1 MTVVSLE
8 DVSLGFAGPPLLD
21 GVTCHLQAGQRVGL
35 VGRNGAGKS
44 SFLRLLA
51 GVVRADAGTVRFAPG
66 TVVAAL
72 EQDVPAGIRGRIR
85 DVVAAG
91 YRDRIVDGDP
101 HPADWR
107 RDQATA
113 RMLSRTGLDGDAA
126 FETLSTGMQRRVLF
140 ARALV
145 AEPDLLLLDEPTNH
159 LDIDAIGR
167 LEDQL
172 LRFPGAIVFVTH
184 DRAFLRRVAER
195 IVEIDRGRLFD
206 WSCDYATFLERRE
219 AVLEAEEKQDALFD
233 RRLAEEEIWIR
244 TGIKARRTRNE
255 GRVRAL
261 EAMRRQRA
269 SRREREGRAN
279 LVIQEAE
286 RSGTLVAA
294 LEGVAV
300 SRGGRPVLRD
310 VTATVTRGDRIGIIG
325 PNGAGKTTL
334 LGVLLGRLT
343 ADTGRVRLGTNL
355 RIAYFDQLRDRLDGD
370 ASVAENVGDGYDTVK
385 VGDVPRHVV
394 GYLKEFLFTPERART
409 PVRLLSGGERNR
421 VLLAKL
427 FAKPANVIVLD
438 EPTNDLDTETLEMLE
453 ERLCEFGG
461 TVLVVSHDRAFLD
474 NVVTSTLVFEPD
486 GGGGFAVA
494 EHAGGWSDW
503 AARRAA
509 AADQPAASKRES
521 PRQPPEAQPARRR
534 LSYRE
539 QQELAALPD
548 RIEALEAERATILTR
563 MAEPDYYRSPS
574 AALAG
579 DTARLQAI
587 DGAIHEAMERWADL
601 EARSAPS

>member
-1 MTVVSLE
+1 MTAVSLE

-51 GVVRADAGTVRFAPG
+51 GVLRPDSGTVRFAPG
-66 TVVAAL
+66 TMVAAL
-72 EQDVPAGIRGRIR
+72 EQDVPTGISGTIR
-85 DVVAAG
+85 DVIAAG
-91 YRDRIVDGDP
+91 YRDRAPEGDGT
-101 HPADWR
+101 PADWR
-107 RDQATA
+107 RDQATE
-113 RMLSRTGLDGDAA
+113 RILSRTGLDGDAV

-167 LEDQL
+167 LEEQL
-172 LRFPGAIVFVTH
+172 IRFPGAVVFVTH

-219 AVLEAEEKQDALFD
+219 AVLEAEEKRDALFD
-233 RRLAEEEIWIR
+233 RRLAEEEVWIR

-261 EAMRRQRA
+261 EAMRRERA
-269 SRREREGRAN
+269 GRREREGRAN

-300 SRGGRPVLRD
+300 SRGGRPVLRG

-334 LGVLLGRLT
+334 LSVLLGRLP
-343 ADTGRVRLGTNL
+343 ADSGRVRLGTNL
-355 RIAYFDQLRDRLDGD
+355 RIAYFDQLRDRLDGE
-370 ASVAENVGDGYDTVK
+370 ASVADNVGDGYDTVK

-474 NVVTSTLVFEPD
+474 NVVTSTLVFEPEAA
-486 GGGGFAVA
+486 GGFAVR

-503 AARRAA
+503 AGRRVAA
-509 AADQPAASKRES
+509 PEPTGPPKRE
-521 PRQPPEAQPARRR
+521 PQRQATPEAPPVRRR

-539 QQELAALPD
+539 QQELASLPD
-548 RIEALEAERATILTR
+548 RIEALEGERATILAR
-563 MAEPDYYRSPS
+563 MGEPDYYRRP
-574 AALAG
+574 AAELAG

-587 DGAIHEAMERWADL
+587 DGGIHEAMERWAEL
-601 EARSAPS
+601 EARSAP